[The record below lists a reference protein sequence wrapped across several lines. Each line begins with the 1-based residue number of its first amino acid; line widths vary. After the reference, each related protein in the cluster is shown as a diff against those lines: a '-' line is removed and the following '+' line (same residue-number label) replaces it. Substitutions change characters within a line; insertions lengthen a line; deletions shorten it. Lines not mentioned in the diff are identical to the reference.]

1 MKLENFF
8 NYYKP
13 NIYYRA
19 IFFTKKKKNQKFHD
33 LTIQNEIWII
43 NKKNIIK
50 LSSSQLREK

>member
-19 IFFTKKKKNQKFHD
+19 IFFTKKKKKSKISRFDDSKRN
-33 LTIQNEIWII
+33 LN
-43 NKKNIIK
+43 NK
-50 LSSSQLREK
+50 